1 MVKDDTYTPLFLY
14 PFHKHT
20 GASCA
25 RHWRYKIV
33 GPTAQHLKCTEHHRR
48 PGAAPA
54 ERDKE
59 AGGRMKGDGAS
70 G

>member
-1 MVKDDTYTPLFLY
+1 M
-14 PFHKHT
+14 
-20 GASCA
+20 
-25 RHWRYKIV
+25 

-54 ERDKE
+54 ERDTE